1 MAIMPSWIDE
11 VETDDDDMLHFVEEY
26 KIFVVDVNRMVQQQ
40 MHKTY
45 QENYKKMMS
54 EDNQGMEK
62 QLDQKQYVIEY
73 MKVIQKEKGEL
84 IRNLR
89 CERHELT
96 KDMDINGLNKDMYV
110 LKSELQDQKKDKK
123 RISKEKLEGIK
134 DMYDINKGKEKL

>member
-1 MAIMPSWIDE
+1 
-11 VETDDDDMLHFVEEY
+11 
-26 KIFVVDVNRMVQQQ
+26 MVQQQ

-54 EDNQGMEK
+54 EDNQGVEK

-110 LKSELQDQKKDKK
+110 LKGELQDHKKDKK
-123 RISKEKLEGIK
+123 RLSKEKLEGIK